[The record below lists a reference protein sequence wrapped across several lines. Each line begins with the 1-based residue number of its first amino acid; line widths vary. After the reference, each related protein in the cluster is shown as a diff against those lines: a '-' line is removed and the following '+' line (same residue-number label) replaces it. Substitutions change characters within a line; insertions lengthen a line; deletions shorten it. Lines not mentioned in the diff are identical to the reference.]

1 MPEAGS
7 PEEPSVEDSVD
18 NGELWELLRE
28 MFPGEREQRLI
39 YLLFHCGLK
48 PREIVRYCPHEFSD
62 VREVYLIRRNIHE
75 RLLRAA
81 DYIRWRL

>member
-7 PEEPSVEDSVD
+7 PEEPGVEDSIES
-18 NGELWELLRE
+18 GELWELLRE
-28 MFPGEREQRLI
+28 MFPGEREQRVI

-48 PREIVRYCPHEFSD
+48 PREIVHYFPGEFSD
-62 VREVYLIRRNIHE
+62 VREVYLIRRSVHD